1 MKGDINKDSTDIK
14 RIINRF
20 DEQLYTNRF
29 NYLNEQSLNKVDN
42 LGELDNL
49 ISPVS
54 IKEIEFI
61 LKNFPRKK
69 PPSPDSFI
77 TDVFQAFK
85 KK

>member
-1 MKGDINKDSTDIK
+1 M
-14 RIINRF
+14 
-20 DEQLYTNRF
+20 
-29 NYLNEQSLNKVDN
+29 DN